1 MKFAVKLENK
11 IFNSLITIFV
21 VLLSLS
27 LNAYSQSTDQLFP
40 TPITTNEISGKIK
53 ARDLG
58 DSRLTTYYYVFNGEQ
73 GDVFINVVTN
83 NFSGDIDIFSNDGAR
98 TLTKM
103 VIYADASVNETGRVV
118 YLRKP
123 EKLLLRIEGRTQND
137 DDATF
142 RIKFAGSFQA
152 ITDGKIVEQPKLP
165 EIKTDTNS
173 GIRVNSVGT
182 IVEVIPKPT
191 PQPKE
196 IPVAVEEK
204 SEKKEVVKEIS
215 IGTEETETVVAETSP
230 KSEKTDEKV
239 TEVAANTDKTEEN
252 KTEETPKVN
261 DPATPKKKPKVV
273 KEKKPVKTAEI
284 KKEEPIETAEKE
296 AEKSEE
302 KAAEKVAKAPKP
314 KKTKPE
320 KAVEPDPLANIRLV
334 VIFKDGTK
342 LERPMNEIL
351 KFGVDK
357 GILTVITKDGTIG
370 RYSILDVAKMTVE

>member
-1 MKFAVKLENK
+1 MKFIGKLEK
-11 IFNSLITIFV
+11 TLFSSLITIFV
-21 VLLSLS
+21 VLFSLS

-73 GDVFINVVTN
+73 GDVFINVVTS

-103 VIYADASVNETGRVV
+103 VIYADSSVNETGRVV

-152 ITDGKIVEQPKLP
+152 ITDGKNVEQPKLP
-165 EIKTDTNS
+165 EVKTDTNS

-230 KSEKTDEKV
+230 KSEKT
-239 TEVAANTDKTEEN
+239 EEN
-252 KTEETPKVN
+252 KTEETTKVN
-261 DPATPKKKPKVV
+261 DPITPKKKPKVV
-273 KEKKPVKTAEI
+273 KEKKTVKTAEI

-296 AEKSEE
+296 AETSEE
-302 KAAEKVAKAPKP
+302 KTVEKVAKAPKT

-320 KAVEPDPLANIRLV
+320 KAVESDPLANIRLV

>member
-1 MKFAVKLENK
+1 MKFTVKLENR
-11 IFNSLITIFV
+11 IFKSLITLFV
-21 VLLSLS
+21 VFLFFS

-40 TPITTNEISGKIK
+40 TPVTINEISGKIK

-73 GDVFINVVTN
+73 GDVFINVVTS

-103 VIYADASVNETGRVV
+103 VIYADSSVNETGRVV

-152 ITDGKIVEQPKLP
+152 ITDGKTVEQPKLP
-165 EIKTDTNS
+165 EVKTDTSS

-204 SEKKEVVKEIS
+204 PEKKEVVKEIS
-215 IGTEETETVVAETSP
+215 IGTEETETVVAEASP

-239 TEVAANTDKTEEN
+239 TEVAANADKTEEN
-252 KTEETPKVN
+252 KTEEPPKVN
-261 DPATPKKKPKVV
+261 DPTTPKKKPKTI

-296 AEKSEE
+296 SEKSEE
-302 KAAEKVAKAPKP
+302 KTVEKVAKAPKP

-357 GILTVITKDGTIG
+357 GILTVIAKDGTIG